1 MTPELCL
8 GTAQFGLPYG
18 ITNTA
23 GQVSETEVAQLLI
36 QAQDAGIR
44 YLDTAQAYGNA
55 EMVLGRQLPAS
66 HRFKINSK
74 LAAQSQP
81 VFSAQDSD
89 VWEQV
94 FLASCQR
101 LGVLSLDALLLHAPA
116 DLRKPGG
123 AHLEAWLLSLRDR
136 GLVQR
141 LGMSIYAAEDL
152 EGVNPGLLDLVQLPL
167 SLLDQ
172 RLLQDGTLPRLRAAG
187 TAIHARSFYL
197 QGLLLTPAAQW
208 PAWVSPEVR
217 AHQHGLETLAQ
228 EKGCQLIDLAL
239 GFARDQE
246 DLEAVVIGVCSCH
259 ELAEL
264 SAAWSSASLW
274 QEGESKNWALQ
285 NADILDPR
293 LWASAATVRKDDV
306 SAAN

>member
-1 MTPELCL
+1 MTPQLCL
-8 GTAQFGLPYG
+8 GTAQFGLAYG

-23 GQVSETEVAQLLI
+23 GQVSEAEVAKLLVH
-36 QAQDAGIR
+36 AQDAGIR

-66 HRFKINSK
+66 HCFKIISK
-74 LAAQSQP
+74 LPAQPQL
-81 VFSAQDSD
+81 VFSEQDLD
-89 VWEQV
+89 AWEQN
-94 FLASCQR
+94 FLASCHR

-123 AHLEAWLLSLRDR
+123 DHLEAWLLSLRDR

-172 RLLQDGTLPRLRAAG
+172 RLLQDGTLASLREGG
-187 TAIHARSFYL
+187 TAIHARSIYL
-197 QGLLLTPAAQW
+197 QGLLLTPAEKW
-208 PAWVSPEVR
+208 PPWVPLDVR
-217 AHQHGLETLAQ
+217 AHQQALEALAQ
-228 EKGCQLIDLAL
+228 ETGFQLIDLAL

-264 SAAWSSASLW
+264 SAAWSSSSLW
-274 QEGESKNWALQ
+274 QEGESQNWALQ

-293 LWASAATVRKDDV
+293 LWASPA
-306 SAAN
+306 